1 MHSNIV
7 NKVKAALPGH
17 QADAAEN
24 NRGVAS
30 ALGAT
35 GYPTP
40 ATTAVHDP
48 TVPHAHSH
56 ADHHHHD
63 AAAAAA
69 ALADPRYAEENK
81 GMATALGATGYTI
94 PPTHAVH
101 DPAVAHAGEH
111 THGGHHHHH
120 NHQHDNTTTTSAAL
134 ADPRY
139 AEENLG
145 MAAALG
151 AAGIPVPPTKA
162 VHDPAIA
169 HAGEHHAHVLHH
181 NREGLAAAATAA
193 HHHGAVAAPSA
204 EHAVMPEAG
213 HPTFEI

>member
-7 NKVKAALPGH
+7 NKVKAVLPGH
-17 QADAAEN
+17 HANDAEN

-48 TVPHAHSH
+48 TVPHAHPH
-56 ADHHHHD
+56 ANNHHHHD
-63 AAAAAA
+63 AAAA

-111 THGGHHHHH
+111 THGGHHHH
-120 NHQHDNTTTTSAAL
+120 QHSDNTTAAAL

-169 HAGEHHAHVLHH
+169 HAGEHRAQHVLHH
-181 NREGLAAAATAA
+181 NREGLAAATAA
-193 HHHGAVAAPSA
+193 NHHHGAVAAPSA

>member
-17 QADAAEN
+17 HANDAEN
-24 NRGVAS
+24 NRGVAA

-35 GYPTP
+35 GIPTP

-48 TVPHAHSH
+48 TVPHAHPH
-56 ADHHHHD
+56 ANHHHHHEN

-69 ALADPRYAEENK
+69 IEPRYAEENK

-120 NHQHDNTTTTSAAL
+120 SDNTSASL

-162 VHDPAIA
+162 VHDPAVA
-169 HAGEHHAHVLHH
+169 HAGEHVLHH
-181 NREGLAAAATAA
+181 NREGLAAATA
-193 HHHGAVAAPSA
+193 HHRGAGAAPSA